1 MVAIAAVA
9 SAFGLY
15 ADGLNNQV
23 DFKDTYL
30 DVGHALDLTKD
41 DKGDPAE
48 GDSGRVWFSETSD
61 ETGVVAW
68 DDVLGQKVLAVDNSS
83 PLYRTVV
90 GNNGTEMDPQV
101 IDDSGIFFDT
111 TVKFTVGDIETQN
124 LDTGAKLAIWV
135 GADEEAATP
144 YTNLY
149 VTAGSIASETITATN
164 FTAKLPANFDF
175 NAWHRVTVR
184 TIKQAVK
191 GKNVPG
197 FVIFIDGNKNAIECA
212 DADYATKI
220 GSFTA
225 SDAAAEFLT
234 GKKLFLSLV
243 ESDASD
249 ALKVS
254 GLGFS
259 GSGSLA
265 NVGIT
270 DYANAPEF
278 ARGAKVFA
286 LSWDKGVTGFTANGE
301 VLTGLTDAGTTN
313 LTLALNNNTIA
324 VSGVTYGE
332 GYMNGVWT
340 NGSTDD
346 GVNGTFTWVGGS
358 TENGKIGVKS
368 IAFMVNGKP
377 YATFADALAAAL
389 ATGEPTT
396 ITLAADLAAWDG
408 EVTIDSGDIT
418 LDLAGKTI
426 EVADY
431 DDYDLFLVT
440 GGKLTVID
448 SYGNGA
454 ITVAGKAEST
464 YTGIFTAN
472 GGTINIGLAD
482 GDDKGVT
489 INGKLGGVTNIFK
502 GDFDR
507 DNNDA
512 EDLENRLVDDTY
524 EVVDTVKDGYWTVQ
538 KKQEP
543 TTWTVTLKNGEAV
556 VDTQTVADGG
566 FATNVVLDV
575 EGFKGWTN
583 ETYTTAFDFEKT
595 QIEAD
600 LMLFAWIEAAKK
612 PITPDDD
619 PVELDVDPE
628 ASEAEAQAAA
638 NKLDFDITDE
648 EKGAGLTKDKVYA
661 KAVRNEADT
670 AWVAVVE
677 IKPEFAPAVKEEASI
692 EVTDVNFG
700 ATVKEPVVGLY
711 YGFVAVDALDG
722 ETDFAPVGTYQR
734 ATSTDPL
741 KLTAPKGEGDAR
753 FYKLNASLFDRS
765 VKE

>member
-1 MVAIAAVA
+1 MKKLMVAIAAVA

-15 ADGLNNQV
+15 ADGLDNKI
-23 DFKDTYL
+23 DFKDSYLNVGDAL
-30 DVGHALDLTKD
+30 DVTKTD
-41 DKGDPAE
+41 AGAGAE
-48 GDSGRVWFSETSD
+48 GATRGWYSATPE
-61 ETGVVAW
+61 ETGVAAL
-68 DDVLGQKVLAVDNSS
+68 DATLNQKVLAVDNSS

-90 GNNGTEMDPQV
+90 PNNGTMVPQE

-111 TVKFTVGDIETQN
+111 KVKFTVGDIETQN
-124 LDTGAKLAIWV
+124 LDNGAKLAIWV

-149 VTAGSIASETITATN
+149 VTAGSIAGQTITATN
-164 FTAKLPANFDF
+164 FTAKLENFDF

-184 TIKQAVK
+184 TIKQAV
-191 GKNVPG
+191 NNQAVPG
-197 FVIFIDGNKNAIECA
+197 FVIFVDEIAIECA
-212 DADYATKI
+212 DVDYATKI

-225 SDAAAEFLT
+225 SSAAAEFLDS
-234 GKKLFLSLV
+234 KKLFLSLV
-243 ESDASD
+243 AGSKDYSQEF
-249 ALKVS
+249 S

-313 LTLALNNNTIA
+313 LTLALDNNTIT
-324 VSGVTYGE
+324 VTGVTYGE

-340 NGSTDD
+340 NGSTED

-358 TENGKIGVKS
+358 KENGKIGVKS

-377 YATFADALAAAL
+377 YATFVEALDAAK
-389 ATGEPTT
+389 TGGTL
-396 ITLAADLAAWDG
+396 TLAGNVAGWTASQ
-408 EVTIDSGDIT
+408 EINNGDII
-418 LDLAGKTI
+418 LDLAGNTLTF
-426 EVADY
+426 ADY
-431 DDYDLFLVT
+431 TDTELFYVSGGSIT
-440 GGKLTVID
+440 IIDSVGGGKI
-448 SYGNGA
+448 
-454 ITVAGKAEST
+454 VANAADG
-464 YTGIFTAN
+464 YTGFN
-472 GGTINIGLAD
+472 GVFYCEGGDGIIGLDSDVDKGATFDANVGAPFDIVKGWFDKANNEKADLEGLIDLETYKVVED
-482 GDDKGVT
+482 GD
-489 INGKLGGVTNIFK
+489 
-502 GDFDR
+502 
-507 DNNDA
+507 
-512 EDLENRLVDDTY
+512 
-524 EVVDTVKDGYWTVQ
+524 YWKVQ
-538 KKQEP
+538 KEEEP
-543 TTWTVTLKNGEAV
+543 TTWTVTLKNGEAL

-583 ETYTTAFDFEKT
+583 ETYTTAFDFET
-595 QIEAD
+595 TPIEAD
-600 LMLFAWIEAAKK
+600 LALFAWIEAAKK

-628 ASEAEAQAAA
+628 ASEADAQAAA
-638 NKLDFDITDE
+638 NKLDVDITDE
-648 EKGAGLTKDKVYA
+648 EKDAGLTKDKVYA